1 MLAGVSARSLPTEP
15 PIVKLQY
22 SSARVEVTNCVR
34 RTCCYEYYIK
44 LMQSGSVIL
53 VSGTRRRRA
62 QDRQSQSCPWAS
74 LTHYLSSVSLS
85 SLVHLISLSPSL
97 FLSLSSSLSHLLPFC
112 LSAWF
117 LHCFPSTSGWQG
129 SLCCFCSLP
138 PPSLQAPA
146 ISKTR

>member
-34 RTCCYEYYIK
+34 RTCCYEYYIR

-53 VSGTRRRRA
+53 VSGTRRRA
-62 QDRQSQSCPWAS
+62 QAEAEPVLPMGIA
-74 LTHYLSSVSLS
+74 HSVSFFCVSPS
-85 SLVHLISLSPSL
+85 SLVHLIS
-97 FLSLSSSLSHLLPFC
+97 LSLSSSLSHLLPFC
-112 LSAWF
+112 LSVWF